1 MCNNKVIVKQKT
13 EVVQIRQNKKVI
25 EFCLIYE
32 FINVLSVIIQTFLIS
47 MGLILEINSGGRIS
61 PHQGAWYHTQSDEL
75 KMEEV

>member
-1 MCNNKVIVKQKT
+1 
-13 EVVQIRQNKKVI
+13 
-25 EFCLIYE
+25 
-32 FINVLSVIIQTFLIS
+32 